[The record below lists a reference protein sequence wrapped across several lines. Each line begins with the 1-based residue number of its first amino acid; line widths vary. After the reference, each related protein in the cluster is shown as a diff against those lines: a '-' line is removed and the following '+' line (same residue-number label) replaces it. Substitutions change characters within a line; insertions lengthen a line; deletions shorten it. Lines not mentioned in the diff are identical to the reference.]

1 MVGSIMN
8 VRGRSTISPYSETTK
23 EFSLQKSTLLQ
34 IYEFYCYLLNLDFD
48 DTYSLFID
56 NSIVSGGD
64 FGDTYCVCSI
74 QYIKLLTLKLF
85 NK

>member
-1 MVGSIMN
+1 MN
-8 VRGRSTISPYSETTK
+8 VRGGSTISPYFETTK

-64 FGDTYCVCSI
+64 FW
-74 QYIKLLTLKLF
+74 
-85 NK
+85 